1 MPENAIEIV
10 DFVEAALVG
19 DLRNV
24 QMRIEVINRIRL
36 TRDGRSPSTKHEN
49 DKPSL
54 LEEFSYRWEEMPRR
68 AAGSFVDSSLLPSLA
83 RMSALVAS

>member
-10 DFVEAALVG
+10 DFAEAALVG

-36 TRDGRSPSTKHEN
+36 TRDSRSPSTKHEN
-49 DKPSL
+49 DKPSC
-54 LEEFSYRWEEMPRR
+54 SIRTGWEEMPRR

-83 RMSALVAS
+83 MMSALAAS

>member
-1 MPENAIEIV
+1 
-10 DFVEAALVG
+10 VG

-54 LEEFSYRWEEMPRR
+54 LEEFSYKVGRDAAARSGFIRGQLAALPRLAMMP
-68 AAGSFVDSSLLPSLA
+68 
-83 RMSALVAS
+83 ALVAS